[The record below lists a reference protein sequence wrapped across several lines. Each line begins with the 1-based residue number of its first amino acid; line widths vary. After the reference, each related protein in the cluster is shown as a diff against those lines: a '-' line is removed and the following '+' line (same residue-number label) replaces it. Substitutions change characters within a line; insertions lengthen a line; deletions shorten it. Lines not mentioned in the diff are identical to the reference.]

1 MRIFSRLTI
10 LASGFTRRPRSRCRR
25 SSSSTSSRDISRFP
39 PITRSL
45 ARPQFRFLPGRCTV
59 CTFVLSFFSS
69 SPLPRFRFP
78 GSVVSIFATLFDDT
92 ALYTHTHTHHP
103 PTHPPTHPPK
113 PPRMPQGVYSSNGA
127 RVEEPSDTIRWNTVD
142 RSIARSTERTTLE
155 SIEQEAANL
164 LVRLQPQSAESAGA
178 ANASHPYRMPQMLQ
192 EKFADD
198 FPLRKTGTYAR
209 PRADTR
215 CYTINSRVVE

>member
-1 MRIFSRLTI
+1 MRFFSRLTI
-10 LASGFTRRPRSRCRR
+10 LARGITRRPRSRCRR
-25 SSSSTSSRDISRFP
+25 SSSSTSSRDVSRFP

-45 ARPQFRFLPGRCTV
+45 ARPQFRFLPRRCTV
-59 CTFVLSFFSS
+59 HILSLFLLFFSAS
-69 SPLPRFRFP
+69 QFRFP
-78 GSVVSIFATLFDDT
+78 YRCFYFRHAFRRYRAIR
-92 ALYTHTHTHHP
+92 THSP
-103 PTHPPTHPPK
+103 PTHPPQPPK
-113 PPRMPQGVYSSNGA
+113 CRRGCT
-127 RVEEPSDTIRWNTVD
+127 RVTELESKSRAIRFDGTVD
-142 RSIARSTERTTLE
+142 RSIARSTERTTPE

-209 PRADTR
+209 PCANTR

>member
-69 SPLPRFRFP
+69 SPLPRFRCFYLRHAFRRYRA
-78 GSVVSIFATLFDDT
+78 IH
-92 ALYTHTHTHHP
+92 THTHT
-103 PTHPPTHPPK
+103 THPPTHPPIH
-113 PPRMPQGVYSSNGA
+113 PSRQGCRRGCT
-127 RVEEPSDTIRWNTVD
+127 RVTELESKSRAIRFDGT
-142 RSIARSTERTTLE
+142 RSIARSLDPPSERHWNRLNKKPRICWSGCNRNRRNRRARRTLRIPTGCHRCCKK
-155 SIEQEAANL
+155 SSPMIFLFGKQ
-164 LVRLQPQSAESAGA
+164 VR
-178 ANASHPYRMPQMLQ
+178 
-192 EKFADD
+192 
-198 FPLRKTGTYAR
+198 
-209 PRADTR
+209 TR
-215 CYTINSRVVE
+215 DHAPIHVVIL